1 MKIKY
6 TPASISDIQS
16 SSDYIRDNLKNPK
29 AAVFLKTTIVR
40 SIALLKDNPYMGTP
54 LSSKLDG
61 LDTGI
66 RFFVVSKQL
75 VFYEIISEHID
86 IIRVLDSRTDY
97 LATLLISKECA
108 LLSEVGYSDS

>member
-29 AAVFLKTTIVR
+29 AAVSLKTTIVR

-61 LDTGI
+61 LDTDI
-66 RFFVVSKQL
+66 RFLVVSKHL
-75 VFYEIISEHID
+75 VFYEVNGELIE
-86 IIRVLDSRTDY
+86 IIRVLDGRTDY
-97 LATLLISKECA
+97 LAMLF
-108 LLSEVGYSDS
+108 G